1 MTEAGQ
7 IFALLRSSSAAKL
20 AKRFGAV
27 DEGAGP
33 APAPQS
39 SAQTGAGSAAGIP
52 RGQGTVPL
60 PTPSGQG
67 AAATLPVAGVGA
79 VLPGSVAAVPDEA
92 VRDPGDTLR
101 AVPIRAAVS
110 LGHLAPPRSNV
121 ARLLAEASTLGLARM
136 VVAAATE
143 AQGLAAA
150 VAASAKVET
159 AATVLP
165 GVVAGPSPTDTPDT
179 QTVKPGADH
188 TQASAAGVGT
198 GSKSDTAPGSTSR
211 IAAGA
216 SADAPTASTTLA
228 GVAAAGLAPAEA
240 RSAAQLGPAA
250 QIAFAE
256 AMVAMLAVEGSGRS
270 TSVASGVIFNAAM
283 TPGWPFP
290 SAFARDGA
298 EMINPKALLHRL
310 AGSIEAMSPQEA
322 AEYLARIGGGHVF
335 LRNLRRILKELD
347 MLEKDDVK
355 GLLFAFLETLSTI
368 ASGLQTAFRQLAE
381 SAALQAAVVHG
392 EEPEDGDR
400 PGRRR
405 LKL

>member
-1 MTEAGQ
+1 
-7 IFALLRSSSAAKL
+7 
-20 AKRFGAV
+20 
-27 DEGAGP
+27 
-33 APAPQS
+33 
-39 SAQTGAGSAAGIP
+39 
-52 RGQGTVPL
+52 
-60 PTPSGQG
+60 
-67 AAATLPVAGVGA
+67 

-110 LGHLAPPRSNV
+110 LGHLAPPRSDV

-179 QTVKPGADH
+179 QTAKPGADQS
-188 TQASAAGVGT
+188 QASAAGVGT
-198 GSKSDTAPGSTSR
+198 GSKSDTAPGSSNR

-228 GVAAAGLAPAEA
+228 GVAAGGLAPAEA
-240 RSAAQLGPAA
+240 RIAAPLGPAA

-283 TPGWPFP
+283 IPGWPFP